1 MKSHK
6 QHRLVQ
12 PQFAA
17 LLVQAQ
23 GLRAQSAA
31 ENEGWP
37 PAVAGVGHRRGATA
51 STSNHEHGA
60 CVDGLVA
67 TPRAQLMR
75 PANR

>member
-17 LLVQAQ
+17 VLVHAQ
-23 GLRAQSAA
+23 GLRAQAAA

-37 PAVAGVGHRRGATA
+37 PATIAGRSRCVPSRDSHVRGPPSDARRTDA
-51 STSNHEHGA
+51 
-60 CVDGLVA
+60 
-67 TPRAQLMR
+67 PRH
-75 PANR
+75 